1 MSTELSVSLVELL
14 QKDRSSPNPRYPDQ
28 ATFAL
33 RDERVSKTV
42 EDRLQNGQ
50 PLTEVR
56 LLEYNAAA
64 GLNQVACLF
73 SRPGPIA
80 LGCEGILVL
89 MTADC
94 KVVGL
99 IDPFDL
105 VQPNPY
111 LPPLQKAGEL
121 PFAVARPSAVDG
133 LA

>member
-1 MSTELSVSLVELL
+1 
-14 QKDRSSPNPRYPDQ
+14 
-28 ATFAL
+28 
-33 RDERVSKTV
+33 KTV

-50 PLTEVR
+50 TLTEVR

-133 LA
+133 LAFSQEEMAPVEMRRRAFFDQLRGDGNGAMP